1 MTEIDSDSIPASGLD
16 SARYRHIAAVF
27 GDSVVAALEQVRLQA
42 ESTGL
47 NLFHAWSLEQLKDA
61 EIDWLP
67 AQAETTGSNGVLLLF
82 GNAGSDFWHHL
93 QQGWDKSTTDIQSD
107 PAALVDRMINGD
119 MGAHPV
125 DSFTAKLVNRALA
138 PMLAAGPGDAD
149 KGVAEYIYPT
159 TLQPD
164 EMPGPV
170 SQYSDAVHHA
180 PLQKLGQLAGC
191 HQPSPL
197 GTGIHPHWGL
207 WYAYRALIWLP
218 MQKLDDA
225 HNEAPDNVAGSN
237 ATRAEAQGIAR
248 PETDICVACVSKACV
263 SACPGNALTYGSAP
277 DMSACAG
284 YRMKAGSSCADRCLA
299 RQACPVNTQQQYPRE
314 QVSYHYRKALAS
326 LQAYFG
332 DGNSVGD
339 GNSGSSDSN

>member
-1 MTEIDSDSIPASGLD
+1 MTETDSDSIPASGLVT
-16 SARYRHIAAVF
+16 AQYRHIAAEF
-27 GDSVVAALEQVRLQA
+27 GSSLVAALEQVRLQA

-61 EIDWLP
+61 EIDWVP

-82 GNAGSDFWHHL
+82 GNAGSEFWRNL
-93 QQGWDKSTTDIQSD
+93 QQGWDKSTTDIESD

-180 PLQKLGQLAGC
+180 PLQKLGQLAGW

-207 WYAYRALIWLP
+207 WYAYRALLWLP
-218 MQKLDDA
+218 LQKSG
-225 HNEAPDNVAGSN
+225 EP
-237 ATRAEAQGIAR
+237 RAEAQVIAR
-248 PETDICVACVSKACV
+248 PETDICATCVSKACV
-263 SACPGNALTYGSAP
+263 STCPGNALTYGSAP